1 MANSVP
7 EKTVSSV
14 SIDLADRTVRI
25 EKFLAAETGRVSLR
39 VSGGQKGEDSAGPLT
54 LSEEELIELLYK
66 ASLSGVISKD
76 FIGKLREK
84 IEI

>member
-1 MANSVP
+1 MTDSIP
-7 EKTVSSV
+7 EKIVPSV
-14 SIDLADRTVRI
+14 SIDLAGRVARI
-25 EKFLAAETGRVSLR
+25 EKLTAAETGQITLR
-39 VSGGQKGEDSAGPLT
+39 ISGGQKGESPAGPLT
-54 LSEEELIELLYK
+54 LSEEQLIELLYK